1 MGALSGRRPRAAE
14 EAAMKFLR
22 RLTILFLAA
31 VLAAASF
38 ATVFAAADG
47 AGATAAPSAAPS
59 DGGADG
65 DASAPQTGA
74 EDEAELS
81 LLLPASYEQYL
92 ELNAPSSVAASEDYL
107 AVADGNT
114 IYLYDR
120 VNGGSYKTYI
130 PQNNDVPVTAVGS
143 LNFYDYGNTIYL
155 YYVAIYGGNNQIQYI
170 DCRAEN
176 FSEQTAAS
184 TQISSC
190 NSFVIV
196 GDNVCYVDADNRIYC
211 TKVVDLDITGSDTP
225 LNISGSGQRV
235 SSLAVYND
243 TVFFSVDPAANDDY
257 PAIYSVDFNNS
268 TTSRWL
274 TVDHNVTAFA
284 ISDGICYYIAAGTL
298 YRAATSDDEELK
310 INDESIRG
318 GSIRLCDDGRLYIIS
333 GTSIREF
340 SASGEAFTGYEIA
353 RYSSST
359 NRLGEN
365 AADISARSG
374 ALLIADTA
382 NDRVLQYKDGA
393 YTVLCSADSP
403 TLVCAGDDTFAVYGN
418 SSVSVYTDGG
428 QTVQTYTVRGAVG
441 LAYAY
446 GTFYC
451 VTSANETWAIP
462 ADGGSPSEGTLALGS
477 SAAQDLTAD
486 VYGRLYVFS
495 GDGNVYRFTADEFLN
510 PGTNLESV
518 AIFSD
523 SVHSVHCAYDGT
535 LYGLSGDAL
544 YTQDGTSAPL
554 GLDGLVTADGAE
566 GTDFSFDFE
575 KGTLYVL
582 SDGFIAQGDRNIPS
596 LQTLPA
602 EGTHAALTGGA
613 AEADGLLV
621 EVPAQSV
628 LLDLT
633 EAEIGSDA
641 QFLPYKTYER
651 TDAARTGVKV
661 CETSAGTVVAFFR
674 YAPAQG
680 GNSYTPERKYS
691 LALVLGG
698 VTGPAGGLQA
708 ETPFSAHNTS
718 DVYLYRFPSMHLGNG
733 DNAAAGVA
741 RLPRG
746 TAFTVHGYV
755 RGAAGGEGGWGLD
768 SDYAYV
774 TVNATGQKG
783 YIPVSYLAE
792 GGVSGGATEFVYR
805 TVDRGESITLF
816 AGSESITLAGRE
828 RVKMYGVP
836 DEAGNVYVTYTDAD
850 GRVWAGNVPENCLY
864 EAPASATAVLVA
876 VLAVAAVIL
885 VSVCYLLLRRQ
896 PALD

>member
-47 AGATAAPSAAPS
+47 AGAPAAPSAAPS
-59 DGGADG
+59 GGGADG

-92 ELNAPSSVAASEDYL
+92 ELNAPSSVAATEDYL

-143 LNFYDYGNTIYL
+143 LNFYGYGNTIYL

-359 NRLGEN
+359 NRLGEG
-365 AADISARSG
+365 AAAISSRG
-374 ALLIADTA
+374 GELLIADTG
-382 NDRVLQYKDGA
+382 NGRVLRYRDGG
-393 YTVLCSADSP
+393 YTVLKDGLADP
-403 TLVCAGDDTFAVYGN
+403 ALVCAGDGAYAVYHDRSTVTVYPFAQGN
-418 SSVSVYTDGG
+418 SHAHA
-428 QTVQTYTVRGAVG
+428 VQGAVG

-451 VTSANETWAIP
+451 VTGNNETYAIA
-462 ADGGSPSEGTLALGS
+462 ADGSVREGSIPLGS
-477 SAAQDLTAD
+477 SAAADLAAD
-486 VYGRLYVFS
+486 VFGNLYVLS
-495 GDGNVYRFTADEFLN
+495 GDGNVYLFTDETFLSG
-510 PGTNLESV
+510 GTALKSV
-518 AIFSD
+518 ASFGNA
-523 SVHSVHCAYDGT
+523 VHSLHCAYDGT

-633 EAEIGSDA
+633 EAEIGADA

-691 LALVLGG
+691 LALVLG
-698 VTGPAGGLQA
+698 VTAPAGGLQA